1 MRTRALRWRLIRRM
15 PGLAQG
21 EFLSSARGTGF
32 DLVNLSPYQP
42 GDDVRRIDWHA
53 TARSGELQVRHL
65 LEDRD
70 LSCWLVVDLSASQDG
85 GLGASNK
92 RAQALD
98 TASLI
103 IESIG
108 QRGNRIGLWI
118 DDGRDRAAIQLPA
131 RAGRRHGLRAIEQLR
146 SHRAPPVGP
155 QSDLARLF
163 AQVGASVRRRSLM
176 IVLSDFV
183 SQDPAASHWKSR
195 LAALAARHDLI
206 AIQLEDPSEWTL
218 PESGHFVVQDAETGE
233 QLWIDADDSAFRARY
248 QAALQSERDAVHEA
262 LQASGARWFS
272 LHPSQDALEA
282 LARCL
287 RQPVRRRVA

>member
-85 GLGASNK
+85 GQGASNK
-92 RAQALD
+92 RAQALE

-103 IESIG
+103 VESIG

-118 DDGRDRAAIQLPA
+118 DDGRERATVQLAA
-131 RAGRRHGLRAIEQLR
+131 RAGRRHGLRALEQLH
-146 SHRAPPVGP
+146 SHRAPAAGP

-163 AQVGASVRRRSLM
+163 TQVGASVRRRSLM

-183 SQDPAASHWKSR
+183 SQEPSPRTGSRGLRRWQPA
-195 LAALAARHDLI
+195 
-206 AIQLEDPSEWTL
+206 T
-218 PESGHFVVQDAETGE
+218 T
-233 QLWIDADDSAFRARY
+233 
-248 QAALQSERDAVHEA
+248 
-262 LQASGARWFS
+262 
-272 LHPSQDALEA
+272 
-282 LARCL
+282 
-287 RQPVRRRVA
+287 